1 MENGQKKNGTAA
13 IASGLG
19 WSFAQRILPQLVTL
33 LVSIVLARVLSP
45 EHYGT
50 IAIVTVFIAIG
61 DALVI
66 GGFGNALV
74 QKKDATDTDFNSI
87 CWVSLL
93 LSVSVYGVLFLF
105 APLMA
110 RFYADDILTPVIRV
124 MGLKFVFSAF
134 NSVQVA
140 YVQRNMMFRKNFIST
155 LGGTL
160 VSSVVGVT
168 MALTGFG
175 VWALVAQ
182 NLTNAVIHTVVLFF
196 IIDWKPK
203 LELCWKSV
211 KELWNYGVKVL
222 GATLV
227 YTLRDNI
234 RTLLVGK
241 QFSSEDL
248 AYYNQGQKYP
258 ALLMSDI
265 VSATETVLFPVL
277 SENQTQTKKLKELM
291 RNAIRISSYILTP
304 LMVGFLAVSH
314 TFVEVFLTEKWL
326 PCVPFMQIMC
336 VVYMTRCV
344 STILQRGLLAIGRS
358 SLNLIHEVVTS
369 FATIVCL
376 LVAVFLMNSVVVIAL
391 SQVFVMLLGLV
402 LYSTWSRKYLR
413 YGYKELL
420 RDYLPSVL
428 LSVVMAIV
436 VCLAGMLPIHSLVK
450 LIVQVLAGIV
460 AYVGASIATR
470 NPTFCWLKNYLMN
483 LLHKREHRS
492 MEQDSQLG

>member
-1 MENGQKKNGTAA
+1 MGKEQNNTGTAA

-19 WSFAQRILPQLVTL
+19 WSFAQRVLPQLVTL

-74 QKKDATDTDFNSI
+74 QKKDATNTDFNSI
-87 CWVSLL
+87 CWVSLSA
-93 LSVSVYGVLFLF
+93 SVLVYGLLFVC

-110 RFYADDILTPVIRV
+110 RFYKMDILTPVIRV
-124 MGLKFVFSAF
+124 MGLRFVFSAF

-155 LGGTL
+155 LGGAIA
-160 VSSVVGVT
+160 SSVVGIT
-168 MALTGFG
+168 MALKGFG

-182 NLTNAVIHTVVLFF
+182 NLTNAAIHSVVLFLL
-196 IIDWKPK
+196 IDWKPK
-203 LELCWKSV
+203 FEISGKSV
-211 KELWNYGVKVL
+211 KTLWSFGAKVM

-234 RTLLVGK
+234 RTLLIGK
-241 QFSSEDL
+241 RFSSEDL

-265 VSATETVLFPVL
+265 VAATDTVLFPVL
-277 SENQTQTKKLKELM
+277 SQNQVEKEKLKELM

-304 LMVGFLAVSH
+304 IMVGFFAVSR
-314 TFVEVFLTEKWL
+314 TFVQAVLTEKWL

-344 STILQRGLLAIGRS
+344 STILQKSLLAIGKS
-358 SLNLIHEVVTS
+358 NLNLRHEIITS
-369 FATIVCL
+369 SATILCL
-376 LVAVFLMNSVVVIAL
+376 FIAVFGLNSVVMIAV
-391 SQVFVMLLGLV
+391 SQVLVMLLGIS
-402 LYSTWSRKYLR
+402 LYATWARKYLG
-413 YGYKELL
+413 YGYKHLL
-420 RDYLPSVL
+420 ADYLPSFL
-428 LSVVMAIV
+428 MSAVMAV
-436 VCLAGMLPIHSLVK
+436 VALIIGKLPVGNLVK
-450 LIVQVLAGIV
+450 LILQVASGIV
-460 AYVGASIATR
+460 VYVGLSFVVK
-470 NPTFCWLKNYLMN
+470 NPTFNWLRYYIATKLK
-483 LLHKREHRS
+483 KRQS
-492 MEQDSQLG
+492 DSAKGKA